1 MTASAKPKTKRKEYE
16 ILITQSNV
24 YRHKVVAESAENALK
39 TLRTR
44 VKACNGSKQIP
55 PELILVFSSWPDP
68 SEDGETWMIRGGDLP
83 KDPTEKTCHAWDTQK
98 LRTKKLPKGM
108 TEALLFGDKAP

>member
-1 MTASAKPKTKRKEYE
+1 MTVSAKPKTKRKEYE

-24 YRHKVVAESAENALK
+24 YKHKVVAESAENALK

-44 VKACNGSKQIP
+44 VRACNGTKQTP
-55 PELILVFSSWPDP
+55 PEAILVFSSWPDP

-83 KDPTEKTCHAWDTQK
+83 KDPTEKTCHAWDAQK
-98 LRTKKLPKGM
+98 VSLKNLPDGVTDSM
-108 TEALLFGDKAP
+108 LFGDTD